1 MTPTRE
7 QVRGTVILL
16 GLILLIVLW
25 RLWPVL

>member
-25 RLWPVL
+25 RLWPAL

>member
-16 GLILLIVLW
+16 GLVLLIVLW
-25 RLWPVL
+25 RLWPAL